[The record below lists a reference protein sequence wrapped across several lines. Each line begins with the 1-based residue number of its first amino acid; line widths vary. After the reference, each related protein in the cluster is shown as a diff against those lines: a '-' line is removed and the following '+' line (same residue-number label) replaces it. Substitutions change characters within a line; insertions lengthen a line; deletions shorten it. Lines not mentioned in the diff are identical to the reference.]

1 MEGPP
6 EALDEI
12 SKNMISKYCCGILSR
27 AKKKLKE
34 SDFLFVTLPNLK
46 ENIIHIFNILFG
58 YSLAR
63 KKFYEKLGYDLDLR
77 NPKSFNQKVV
87 WKKINDRNPLLAVTA
102 DKYRVREY
110 IKETL
115 GEEQAKEILTP
126 LLYVTDK
133 PETIPFDRL
142 PNEYVI
148 KPNHAS
154 QRVIIVQ
161 NNNYNKEEI
170 IKKCARWLKTPYGLA
185 DNEWAYQK
193 IPRKIII
200 EELLRDESGNV
211 PTEFKFLMFHGK
223 CRLVRV
229 LTDQLSGLLV
239 NHYTADFEPVMI
251 DYGYYKRAASFL
263 EKPSNYGQM
272 IKLAEKLSANFDF
285 LRVDLYST
293 GKRIY
298 FGELTHYSGSGL
310 LKYEPRSFDFELGS
324 YWNLS

>member
-1 MEGPP
+1 MENPL
-6 EALDEI
+6 EALRETNKD
-12 SKNMISKYCCGILSR
+12 KISKYCHGILSR
-27 AKKKLKE
+27 AKEKVKQN
-34 SDFLFVTLPNLK
+34 DFLFITLPNLK
-46 ENIIHIFNILFG
+46 ENIIYIFNILSG
-58 YSLAR
+58 YSLER
-63 KKFYEKLGYDLDLR
+63 KKFYKKLGYDLDLK
-77 NPKSFNQKVV
+77 NPKSFNQKIV
-87 WKKINDRNPLLAVTA
+87 WKKINDRNPLLPVTA
-102 DKYRVREY
+102 DKYRVRDY

-115 GEEQAKEILTP
+115 GEEKAKEILIP
-126 LLYVTDK
+126 LLHVTDK
-133 PETIPFDRL
+133 PETIPFDKL

-148 KPNHAS
+148 KPTHAS

-200 EELLRDESGNV
+200 EELLRDDAGNV

-229 LTDQLSGLLV
+229 LTNQLSDLKV
-239 NHYTADFEPVMI
+239 NHYTADFKPVMI
-251 DYGYYKRAASFL
+251 EYGYYKRAVSFL
-263 EKPSNYGQM
+263 EKPPNYDQM
-272 IKLAEKLSANFDF
+272 LKLAERLSVNFDF

-293 GKRIY
+293 GKKIY

-324 YWNLS
+324 YWNLT